1 MDVNHYGKRKTV
13 QKIFFHLRKKWGKYF
28 FYNGYWY
35 KLNTKYKFYE
45 YKKIPTNLHIHAPID
60 PGLLENQTFM
70 EKLKK
75 IIRKDPKKSVK
86 TIYDDVCAKN
96 ACAVPQFHEIQ
107 LQSHTP
113 CRFINYLPFMTCRSI
128 GTFLWYGRF
137 MMEQA
142 GNGPSRR
149 HVLGSIGLE
158 NHFFYNWRQQ

>member
-75 IIRKDPKKSVK
+75 SSERIL
-86 TIYDDVCAKN
+86 KN
-96 ACAVPQFHEIQ
+96 QSKQFTTMFVQKMPVLFRNFMRYNFKVIPPAV
-107 LQSHTP
+107 L
-113 CRFINYLPFMTCRSI
+113 SI
-128 GTFLWYGRF
+128 VYH
-137 MMEQA
+137 
-142 GNGPSRR
+142 S
-149 HVLGSIGLE
+149 
-158 NHFFYNWRQQ
+158 